1 MVEARRS
8 IRKLAQE
15 HGKGDRG
22 LNERDS
28 RRSDEKQWIPSEF
41 QK

>member
-22 LNERDS
+22 LNDRDS
-28 RRSDEKQWIPSEF
+28 RSDEKQWIPSEF